1 MARHRHV
8 SAAAEP
14 NIPAGDAK
22 PPRRTTAAATA
33 TVALLVII
41 LTAWL
46 AGARGAEQSQTG
58 LVRWFNHPPQPL
70 AAVFGAVNPLLR
82 PIPLTIVGVLLIIW
96 VVLAARRASERWELV
111 RAAMVTL
118 VLAEL
123 MAQLAKYVASQP
135 RPLAVV
141 PGLDSHGYPIQPHG
155 NAYPSAHTAVV
166 VALVAGLW
174 PWTRWP
180 QRVVGVATATLVAFN
195 RLYIGA
201 HWPIDIVGGAAIGM
215 LAASI
220 TWLLARRWPIHRQSA
235 PNASR

>member
-1 MARHRHV
+1 V
-8 SAAAEP
+8 SPASEP
-14 NIPAGDAK
+14 NIPAGNAK
-22 PPRRTTAAATA
+22 PPRPTTAAATA
-33 TVALLVII
+33 TVALLVIV

-46 AGARGAEQSQTG
+46 AGAPGAEQAQTG
-58 LVRWFNHPPQPL
+58 LVKWFNHPPQPL
-70 AAVFGAVNPLLR
+70 AAVFAAVNPLLR
-82 PIPLTIVGVLLIIW
+82 PIPLTIVGILLIIW
-96 VVLAARRASERWELV
+96 IVLAATGASDRWELV

-141 PGLDSHGYPIQPHG
+141 PGIDDHGYPIEPHG

-174 PWTRWP
+174 PWMRWP
-180 QRVVGVATATLVAFN
+180 QRVVGVTTAALVAFN

-220 TWLLARRWPIHRQSA
+220 AWLIADRWPIRRESA
-235 PNASR
+235 PDAGP